1 MADAM
6 LETVLETMPQ
16 ITLETMAMAELIAR
30 ISATS

>member
-16 ITLETMAMAELIAR
+16 ITLETMTMGELIAR